1 MMGRRRWIAML
12 MYHAMLLDARA
23 MMQKI
28 SVEEAVAVVDP
39 YDSYFPI
46 QYPNELVD
54 LGWITI
60 WQAVRPCD
68 F

>member
-1 MMGRRRWIAML
+1 MAML
-12 MYHAMLLDARA
+12 MCHAMLLDARA

-28 SVEEAVAVVDP
+28 SVEEAVAVAVVDP
-39 YDSYFPI
+39 YDSYCPI